1 MVVPLTETI
10 ACAALS
16 WELNLLKTILRITN
30 IYCLKCLKIKLILKN
45 QVELG
50 SSYKAIKKMMFYLL
64 FSQRPCNSGET
75 CFNRDVL
82 MALCW
87 KEGAILKSGKY
98 AKCWRNFYFFITKVN
113 F

>member
-1 MVVPLTETI
+1 
-10 ACAALS
+10 
-16 WELNLLKTILRITN
+16 
-30 IYCLKCLKIKLILKN
+30 
-45 QVELG
+45 
-50 SSYKAIKKMMFYLL
+50 MMFYLL